1 MRARIRTGG
10 FIMMLGLALPMLA
23 HPAPAPA
30 PAGYPDRP
38 IQVIVPY
45 AAGGTTD
52 LAGRIVAKAL
62 GEALNQ
68 AVVVENKPGAA
79 GSVGVAQVLRSP
91 PDGYAAAVSGVSSTM
106 LHQLLGRKLP
116 YDPQKDIN
124 AVAYL
129 GSSGMVVV
137 TAKDSPYRTLR
148 QVIDQARARPGS
160 ISFGSAGNASPGHM
174 ATEYLANMAGVRMTH
189 VPYPGDSALMGD
201 LMTGR
206 IDIATVGIASVFS
219 QMKAGS
225 VSTLAITS
233 RERIKSFPNVPT
245 VAEAGLP
252 GYEADI
258 WNLLVLPRGTPA
270 AVDARLNAAI
280 NKAMLDKGVQDSLLG
295 IGFTGHPMSLS
306 DIQSFIQSERGKW
319 SKVIRDAKI
328 TID

>member
-1 MRARIRTGG
+1 MKSQIRGW
-10 FIMMLGLALPMLA
+10 LACLAAAASLVSAHLPA
-23 HPAPAPA
+23 QAAD
-30 PAGYPDRP
+30 YPKRP
-38 IQVIVPY
+38 LQVIVPY

-52 LAGRIVAKAL
+52 LAGRIMAKAL
-62 GEALNQ
+62 GDALHQ
-68 AVVVENKPGAA
+68 TAIVENRPGAA
-79 GSVGVAQVLRSP
+79 GSLGVAQVLRSP
-91 PDGYAAAVSGVSSTM
+91 PDGYAMAVSGVSSTI

-148 QVIDQARARPGS
+148 QLIDQARAKPGS
-160 ISFGSAGNASPGHM
+160 ISFGSAGNASPGHL
-174 ATEYLANMAGVRMTH
+174 ATEYLANMAGIRMTH
-189 VPYPGDSALMGD
+189 VPYTGDSALMGD

-219 QMKAGS
+219 HMKAGTIT
-225 VSTLAITS
+225 TLAITS
-233 RERIKSFPNVPT
+233 RERIKSFPEVPT

-258 WNLLVLPRGTPA
+258 WNLLVLPKGTPPG
-270 AVDARLNAAI
+270 VDARLNAAV
-280 NKAMLDKGVQDSLLG
+280 NQAMHDKGVQDSLLN
-295 IGFTGHPMSLS
+295 IGFTGRPMSRAE
-306 DIQSFIQSERGKW
+306 IQAFIQTERDKW
-319 SKVIRDAKI
+319 GKVIRDAKI